1 MVSVAS
7 GYSDTDI
14 LILGLVK
21 PISARHP
28 VKIEKDTDDETDAI
42 VRWGAT
48 HASAGSDRVC
58 FDRRWDLRCC
68 STRIQC

>member
-21 PISARHP
+21 PISIRHP
-28 VKIEKDTDDETDAI
+28 VKIEKDTDDDTDAI
-42 VRWGAT
+42 VR
-48 HASAGSDRVC
+48 
-58 FDRRWDLRCC
+58 
-68 STRIQC
+68 

>member
-14 LILGLVK
+14 LIRGLVK

-28 VKIEKDTDDETDAI
+28 VKIEKDTDGDTDAI
-42 VRWGAT
+42 VR
-48 HASAGSDRVC
+48 
-58 FDRRWDLRCC
+58 
-68 STRIQC
+68 

>member
-14 LILGLVK
+14 LIRGLVK

-28 VKIEKDTDDETDAI
+28 VDEIEKDTDGDTDAI
-42 VRWGAT
+42 IR
-48 HASAGSDRVC
+48 
-58 FDRRWDLRCC
+58 
-68 STRIQC
+68 

>member
-14 LILGLVK
+14 LILGLMK

-28 VKIEKDTDDETDAI
+28 VKIEKDTDDDTDAI
-42 VRWGAT
+42 VR
-48 HASAGSDRVC
+48 
-58 FDRRWDLRCC
+58 
-68 STRIQC
+68 